1 MAGAATIRR
10 IAGDIQELAF
20 LVTAGTLF
28 RGAGR
33 ADRKVALATSPISQ
47 VALGADVPGKF
58 AGSGKAAQVTF
69 LVLFLGRHQSR
80 LPFLLVIDIRPI
92 QQIFIRNEVLF
103 LRLKGNHRKRK
114 KQGLTRIIGPA

>member
-33 ADRKVALATSPISQ
+33 ADRKVALATSPIS
-47 VALGADVPGKF
+47 
-58 AGSGKAAQVTF
+58 
-69 LVLFLGRHQSR
+69 
-80 LPFLLVIDIRPI
+80 
-92 QQIFIRNEVLF
+92 
-103 LRLKGNHRKRK
+103 
-114 KQGLTRIIGPA
+114 